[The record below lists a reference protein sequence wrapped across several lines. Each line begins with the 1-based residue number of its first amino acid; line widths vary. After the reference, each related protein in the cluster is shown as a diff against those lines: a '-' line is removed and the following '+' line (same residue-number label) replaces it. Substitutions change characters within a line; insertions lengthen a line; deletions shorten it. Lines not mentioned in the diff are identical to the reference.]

1 MPTLTVVRPGIYY
14 NVQFLL
20 FLCKTMIN
28 VFTRNSVILN
38 KSREQIRLALRK
50 IIVPG
55 EHYYKKE
62 KFGLEKI
69 HLGYNTET

>member
-1 MPTLTVVRPGIYY
+1 
-14 NVQFLL
+14 
-20 FLCKTMIN
+20 MIN

-38 KSREQIRLALRK
+38 KSREQIRLASRK

-55 EHYYKKE
+55 ENSYKKE

>member
-1 MPTLTVVRPGIYY
+1 MTTVRPGIYF
-14 NVQFLL
+14 NEVFLL
-20 FLCKTMIN
+20 FLCKTMID

-38 KSREQIRLALRK
+38 KSREKIWLASRK

-55 EHYYKKE
+55 ENSYKKE

-69 HLGYNTET
+69 HLGYNSET

>member
-1 MPTLTVVRPGIYY
+1 
-14 NVQFLL
+14 
-20 FLCKTMIN
+20 MIN

-38 KSREQIRLALRK
+38 KSGEQIWLASRK

-55 EHYYKKE
+55 EHSYKKE
-62 KFGLEKI
+62 KFGSEKI